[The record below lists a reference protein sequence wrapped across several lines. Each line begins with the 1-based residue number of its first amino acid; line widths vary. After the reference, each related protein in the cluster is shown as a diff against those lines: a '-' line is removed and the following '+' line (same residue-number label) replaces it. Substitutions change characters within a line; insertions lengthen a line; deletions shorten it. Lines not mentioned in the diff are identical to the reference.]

1 MKNLLQ
7 DLKSFTGSETFYRH
21 GLYRKFVY
29 TEGARYLAEHAGAY
43 WLLDY
48 IFSKQG
54 ITAIGKEGF
63 QAWIVK
69 VQDNGSA
76 VIVLEDGNKNE
87 IVRFR
92 IPFTDFPLKEFTLW
106 FIGGTLLLPSEY

>member
-7 DLKSFTGSETFYRH
+7 DLKDFTGSETFYRH

-29 TEGARYLAEHAGAY
+29 TEGVRYLAEHAGAY

-54 ITAIGKEGF
+54 IKAIGKEGF
-63 QAWIVK
+63 QAWIIRVREN
-69 VQDNGSA
+69 NGA

-87 IVRFR
+87 IVRFN